1 LLLVGQY
8 GLIGSILM
16 LVAMTGPALATFFT
30 TGDANRHDKR
40 RLALAIIGMMALC
53 DALLN
58 SFIFLPWIAI
68 SASLISDD
76 PAKEATRS
84 RTGQTRSRA

>member
-1 LLLVGQY
+1 
-8 GLIGSILM
+8 
-16 LVAMTGPALATFFT
+16 
-30 TGDANRHDKR
+30 
-40 RLALAIIGMMALC
+40 MMALC